1 MAKLTIEVPEDLV
14 ESLKIPRKEALKRV
28 KEELAVRLY
37 EKGLL
42 GFGKARE
49 LAGMTK
55 WEFHFLLGKEGIPR
69 HYDVEDLEEDLQ
81 TLKELG

>member
-1 MAKLTIEVPEDLV
+1 MPKLRLEIPEELIQSLKLPRDEVPT
-14 ESLKIPRKEALKRV
+14 RLKR
-28 KEELAVRLY
+28 ELALRLY

-42 GFGKARE
+42 SFGKARE

-55 WEFHFLLGKEGIPR
+55 WEFSRLLGEEGIPR
-69 HYDVEDLEEDLQ
+69 HYDLEEFDKDLK